1 MQIIKGMHDIGTMTG
16 QTGVDTSPLPGTRQQ
31 ALGQLVQLEAERPRL
46 QRQLDLLA
54 ERRQRTQARLKSAR
68 RRTEMLMR
76 MVNASEPAALG
87 VKKSD
92 LFRRRR
98 PAKARAKKAETGH
111 ETTMQY

>member
-54 ERRQRTQARLKSAR
+54 ERRQRTQARLISAQR
-68 RRTEMLMR
+68 RAELLMR
-76 MVNASEPAALG
+76 MLNAWESSAHHAKNPDRAATTG
-87 VKKSD
+87 
-92 LFRRRR
+92 
-98 PAKARAKKAETGH
+98 AEKVETAH
-111 ETTMQY
+111 ETTLQY